1 MDEKTATTR
10 VLRYDNDRSRENIS
24 QDTHSKQS
32 ICMWESNDPL
42 SIPLTLKRYWA
53 RERERE
59 RDHLQVDLT
68 LDHKTKKPKQ
78 NRTKHGQQ
86 KWKKVYDY
94 TTVYDF
100 FVIIY
105 LLMHLCW
112 WLMMVVHTHTS
123 HGGSPAEI
131 LTMKGNFIKVHTHD
145 QRRRVGDKIP
155 MVYNSVMIE
164 K

>member
-68 LDHKTKKPKQ
+68 LDHKPKSQSKHTAKHKGGKKY
-78 NRTKHGQQ
+78 TIIQQ
-86 KWKKVYDY
+86 Y
-94 TTVYDF
+94 TIF
-100 FVIIY
+100 SELFIY
-105 LLMHLCW
+105 ADGGCT
-112 WLMMVVHTHTS
+112 HTHTS

-155 MVYNSVMIE
+155 MVYNSMMMIE